1 MKNKGLLSTEALL
14 PFGNERKHIFMLF
27 KDALITSGVMDIG
40 HRALIDEIKREVEES
55 ALRKGFATVAIDTN
69 ALYMRIITNYVLSFV
84 EASKLKVLVSN
95 IVVREALAPHI
106 LKEVFKEKE
115 WVEES
120 DKIRSLALK
129 VGADILRLPAKAE
142 PLRSRLSRLAAIELK
157 ELQER
162 TNLIIASSVSDRGD
176 LALIEG
182 YKQSPDDPIF
192 ITGDKSAA
200 NIAKT
205 VKLRTYLIPYDKDI
219 SKEVPIV
226 TYTNFPKLIF
236 NSATLLT
243 TISIRVPKTRI
254 EIHILGAWKDMIAL
268 WSKPTILVRAPNPI
282 HEKAKQLIE
291 KTRRLQSL

>member
-1 MKNKGLLSTEALL
+1 MSTEALL